1 MQSLFYGCRGSRW
14 IVCWVFDEILVFL
27 FQYYLRDKGV
37 EYRQCLEFVEMM
49 LDYLFNERIILK
61 EVMKYQFFRFIYK
74 QYSGRYFFIDEF
86 RFVFVEKVLENE
98 DEKDG
103 ICRSK
108 SRSKEQEKMEFDS
121 IFEKFEK
128 VIIDLKIL
136 DVIVERLEKI
146 LFEMFLGV
154 KKIFVKKILNEV
166 FSEMEV
172 KVLEEKVDFEQVLK
186 VFEE

>member
-1 MQSLFYGCRGSRW
+1 
-14 IVCWVFDEILVFL
+14 
-27 FQYYLRDKGV
+27 
-37 EYRQCLEFVEMM
+37 
-49 LDYLFNERIILK
+49 
-61 EVMKYQFFRFIYK
+61 
-74 QYSGRYFFIDEF
+74 
-86 RFVFVEKVLENE
+86 
-98 DEKDG
+98 
-103 ICRSK
+103 
-108 SRSKEQEKMEFDS
+108 MEFDS

-166 FSEMEV
+166 FSETEV

>member
-1 MQSLFYGCRGSRW
+1 
-14 IVCWVFDEILVFL
+14 
-27 FQYYLRDKGV
+27 
-37 EYRQCLEFVEMM
+37 
-49 LDYLFNERIILK
+49 
-61 EVMKYQFFRFIYK
+61 
-74 QYSGRYFFIDEF
+74 
-86 RFVFVEKVLENE
+86 
-98 DEKDG
+98 
-103 ICRSK
+103 
-108 SRSKEQEKMEFDS
+108 MEFDS

-172 KVLEEKVDFEQVLK
+172 KVLEEKVDFE
-186 VFEE
+186 

>member
-1 MQSLFYGCRGSRW
+1 
-14 IVCWVFDEILVFL
+14 
-27 FQYYLRDKGV
+27 
-37 EYRQCLEFVEMM
+37 
-49 LDYLFNERIILK
+49 
-61 EVMKYQFFRFIYK
+61 
-74 QYSGRYFFIDEF
+74 
-86 RFVFVEKVLENE
+86 
-98 DEKDG
+98 
-103 ICRSK
+103 
-108 SRSKEQEKMEFDS
+108 MEFDS